1 MNKAELIHAVAEAT
15 KLSQA
20 DADRAVAAV
29 LGGITGALV
38 KGEQV
43 VLVGFGTFT
52 VNDLLRVP
60 AKARA
65 RLQNPISAQHLEVNA
80 RMRSELPRDI
90 FVDVSQLLCGN
101 GTTCPLFTDDGK
113 LITYDGGHLTRE
125 GARYYGQRLAQSA
138 QIRRLLGMP

>member
-29 LGGITGALV
+29 LGGITNALV

-52 VNDLLRVP
+52 VKPNPGPRPTSVAPPVP
-60 AKARA
+60 
-65 RLQNPISAQHLEVNA
+65 
-80 RMRSELPRDI
+80 
-90 FVDVSQLLCGN
+90 G
-101 GTTCPLFTDDGK
+101 
-113 LITYDGGHLTRE
+113 
-125 GARYYGQRLAQSA
+125 
-138 QIRRLLGMP
+138 